1 MRMPV
6 IRSVAAGLLAVA
18 ALAGGCGEAA
28 HSQQVRREARDRYDR
43 AGAQI
48 SYDQARQAFQSGQ
61 FQQALDNIDRAIARY
76 PKEASYQLLRGRI
89 LHEMTR
95 VEEALRA
102 FAQAAE
108 LDPSKPEPHYF
119 MGIIH
124 QRWREH
130 DRALESYAAAARLDE
145 TKLHFVAAE
154 IEILTVMGRHRDAD
168 ARIASV
174 ERRFEFSPV
183 IDRLRADVHKV
194 RGDHAACAD
203 ALERAALRETSSPEL
218 LEELAFARYSKG
230 DWSGSLAVLDDPALE
245 RSKGRP
251 DLVRL
256 RARNLILLGRPG
268 DAHDALLAIRAEPDP
283 DCRTAL
289 LLGHAAW
296 RLGEW
301 GRLRECGEA
310 LVRRHPRQADGYL
323 FLGAAESNSG
333 NLVESLSLFEQA
345 LMCEPDRDVCR
356 RMVFAA
362 ASRVG
367 GPGVECEEAAAGAVR
382 DAAP

>member
-1 MRMPV
+1 
-6 IRSVAAGLLAVA
+6 
-18 ALAGGCGEAA
+18 
-28 HSQQVRREARDRYDR
+28 
-43 AGAQI
+43 
-48 SYDQARQAFQSGQ
+48 
-61 FQQALDNIDRAIARY
+61 
-76 PKEASYQLLRGRI
+76 
-89 LHEMTR
+89 
-95 VEEALRA
+95 
-102 FAQAAE
+102 
-108 LDPSKPEPHYF
+108 
-119 MGIIH
+119 
-124 QRWREH
+124 
-130 DRALESYAAAARLDE
+130 
-145 TKLHFVAAE
+145 
-154 IEILTVMGRHRDAD
+154 MGRHRDAD

-203 ALERAALRETSSPEL
+203 ALERAALRDTSSPDL

-268 DAHDALLAIRAEPDP
+268 DAHDALVAIRAEPDP

-356 RMVFAA
+356 RLVFAA

>member
-1 MRMPV
+1 
-6 IRSVAAGLLAVA
+6 
-18 ALAGGCGEAA
+18 
-28 HSQQVRREARDRYDR
+28 
-43 AGAQI
+43 
-48 SYDQARQAFQSGQ
+48 
-61 FQQALDNIDRAIARY
+61 
-76 PKEASYQLLRGRI
+76 
-89 LHEMTR
+89 MTR
-95 VEEALRA
+95 VEEAHRS
-102 FAQAAE
+102 FASAAE
-108 LDPSKPEPHYF
+108 LDPRKPEPHYF

-130 DRALESYAAAARLDE
+130 DRALASYAAAAKLDE

-154 IEILTVMGRHRDAD
+154 VEMLTILGRHEDAH
-168 ARIASV
+168 ARIASI

-183 IDRLRADVHKV
+183 LDRLRADVHKV

-230 DWSGSLAVLDDPALE
+230 DWAGSLAVLDDPALDGAE
-245 RSKGRP
+245 GRP
-251 DLVRL
+251 DMVRL

-268 DAHDALLAIRAEPDP
+268 EARDALLAVRGQPDP
-283 DCRTAL
+283 EGRTAL

-301 GRLRECGEA
+301 ARLRQCGED
-310 LVRRHPRQADGYL
+310 LVRLQPRTADGYL
-323 FLGAAESNSG
+323 FIGAAEG
-333 NLVESLSLFEQA
+333 GMGRLGESLAMFEQA

-362 ASRVG
+362 AARVG
-367 GPGVECEEAAAGAVR
+367 GPADECAEAAAGAVR
-382 DAAP
+382 ADAP